1 MKKKLLSLV
10 LAGAMVASTSVSAFA
25 AETTV
30 TSTNGKDVDHKIE
43 VTGNVAR
50 TNDGAI
56 LPGTISVTV
65 PTTANFVV
73 DEHGELS
80 GTTIGVRNTGTEN
93 VDIYAYEFIDTG
105 RGTGITVKRSVG
117 DSDTRDNIT
126 LYLRGQEGSAYFS
139 SASNITRGIYKNDV
153 DDQGVENSDGIKLAS
168 LTTGEKVDLELKGK
182 GGTQGSLNEAIRE
195 EFTLK
200 LKIKKA

>member
-43 VTGNVAR
+43 ITGNVAK
-50 TNDGAI
+50 TEDGSI

-73 DEHGELS
+73 NEDGELS
-80 GTTIGVRNTGTEN
+80 GTTIGVTNTGTEN

-105 RGTGITVKRSVG
+105 RGTGITVKRSLG

-139 SASNITRGIYKNDV
+139 SAADITRGIYKDDV
-153 DDQGVENSDGIKLAS
+153 QNQGVENQDGIKLAS
-168 LTTGEKVDLELKGK
+168 LTTGEKVNLELKGK
-182 GGTQGSLNEAIRE
+182 GGTHGSLGEAIRE

>member
-43 VTGNVAR
+43 VTGNIAK
-50 TNDGAI
+50 TDDGSI
-56 LPGTISVTV
+56 LPGTISVSV

-73 DEHGELS
+73 NEKGELS
-80 GTTIGVRNTGTEN
+80 GTTIGVTNTGTED

-105 RGTGITVKRSVG
+105 RGSGITVKRRIET
-117 DSDTRDNIT
+117 SDTRDNIT

-139 SASNITRGIYKNDV
+139 SSSDITRGIYKDDV
-153 DDQGVENSDGIKLAS
+153 QEVGVEDPNGIKLAN

-182 GGTQGSLNEAIRE
+182 GGTGNTLQQPVRE